1 MNKNEIIGAIGMVA
15 GLIEAI
21 VEQEQKMEQK
31 KASVVGKYMVVRS
44 SSSAVSL
51 DTKAMANLNGILVQI
66 VSEPYAKKTFG
77 LLGEVEIEVVK
88 VRSMVTSREYEVPF
102 SESWLVEVV

>member
-1 MNKNEIIGAIGMVA
+1 MNKNEIINAIGMVA
-15 GLIEAI
+15 GLIDAI
-21 VEQEQKMEQK
+21 VEQEVKNN
-31 KASVVGKYMVVRS
+31 SVIGKYMVVRS

-51 DTKAMANLNGILVQI
+51 DTKAMANINGILVQI

-88 VRSMVTSREYEVPF
+88 VRSMVTNREYEVPF
-102 SESWLVEVV
+102 SESWLVEVE

>member
-1 MNKNEIIGAIGMVA
+1 MNKKEIIGAIGMVA
-15 GLIEAI
+15 GLIDAI
-21 VEQEQKMEQK
+21 VEQEVKNN
-31 KASVVGKYMVVRS
+31 SVIGKYMVVRS

-51 DTKAMANLNGILVQI
+51 DTKAMANINGILVQI

-88 VRSMVTSREYEVPF
+88 VRSMVTNREYEVPF
-102 SESWLVEVV
+102 SESWLVEVE

>member
-1 MNKNEIIGAIGMVA
+1 MNKKEIIGAIGLVA
-15 GLIEAI
+15 GLIDAI
-21 VEQEQKMEQK
+21 VEQEVKNN
-31 KASVVGKYMVVRS
+31 SVIGKYMVVRS

-51 DTKAMANLNGILVQI
+51 DTKAMANINGILVQI

-88 VRSMVTSREYEVPF
+88 VRSMVTNREYEVPF
-102 SESWLVEVV
+102 SESWLVEVE